1 MADEQKNP
9 TPPPTPFNEENAP
22 EPIKEMESETV
33 RETRDVPVEAVPT
46 EKLDE
51 VAAAI
56 KEDEPADLREAR
68 RATEETLNK
77 PIEGIEDTVNAAD
90 IADHSLTAAEELPH
104 IIPDTTVLM
113 GYTIPLPIYT
123 VVYVVLAAITVTEL
137 IISSLPR
144 GILGTAILLALSI
157 SKAVLVVLF
166 YMHLKEDSRIFAF
179 ALLLPIFI
187 ALVSSLFLLTV
198 PIKGY

>member
-9 TPPPTPFNEENAP
+9 TPVPTPFDPQDAP
-22 EPIKEMESETV
+22 ESIKATQDQTV

-51 VAAAI
+51 VATAI
-56 KEDEPADLREAR
+56 KESEPSDLREGR

-77 PIEGIEDTVNAAD
+77 PIEVIEDTVNAAD
-90 IADHSLTAAEELPH
+90 MQDQAKAAHALPH
-104 IIPDTTVLM
+104 VVPDTT
-113 GYTIPLPIYT
+113 TILGMTFPYPIYT
-123 VVYVVLAAITVTEL
+123 VVYVVLAAITLIEL
-137 IISSLPR
+137 VIGSLPR
-144 GILGTAILLALSI
+144 GIVGTAILLALSL
-157 SKAVLVVLF
+157 SKAVMVVLF

-179 ALLLPIFI
+179 ALILPIFI
-187 ALVSSLFLLTV
+187 ALVSSIFLLTV